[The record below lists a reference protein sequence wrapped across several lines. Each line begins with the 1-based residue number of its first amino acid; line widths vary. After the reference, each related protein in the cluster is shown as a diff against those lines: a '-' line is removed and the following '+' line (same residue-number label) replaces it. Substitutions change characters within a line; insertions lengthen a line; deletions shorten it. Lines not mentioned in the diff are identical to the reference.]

1 MNDLPTVEQLRNEA
15 AYRQLLVQGV
25 LAVLLP
31 TEDLRN
37 PCLRTLV
44 ADVVAD
50 MILGTGVAGKA
61 SEGWLLYDG
70 IAKMMKSGKTKV
82 ENKTSGSQVEMGT
95 RSRLEKF
102 GLVSSKERKQTGSE
116 IEKGRSSTISE
127 TFWRVIQY
135 CYMTFMTIRFV
146 LLGVLAA
153 SSAPSRAQAT
163 MQKTAETYHV
173 TSPIV
178 AGVEPPSAGKRPVL
192 SFSIFAL
199 VSQLLELP
207 CRMPWMYGLISL
219 GQWHLVSGVLGIG
232 AANGILD
239 M

>member
-1 MNDLPTVEQLRNEA
+1 MEQLRNEA

-44 ADVVAD
+44 ADVMAD

-70 IAKMMKSGKTKV
+70 IAKLIKSGKTKV
-82 ENKTSGSQVEMGT
+82 EMKTSGSGSKVEVGT

-102 GLVSSKERKQTGSE
+102 GLVSSKQRKQKGSE
-116 IEKGRSSTISE
+116 LENGRSSTISE
-127 TFWRVIQY
+127 TLWRVIQY

-153 SSAPSRAQAT
+153 SSAPCRAQAAV
-163 MQKTAETYHV
+163 QKTAETYHV

-178 AGVEPPSAGKRPVL
+178 AGVEAPSAAGKRPVL

-199 VSQLLELP
+199 VSQVLELP
-207 CRMPWMYGLISL
+207 CRMPWTYGLISL

-232 AANGILD
+232 AANGILN